1 MRFCS
6 ECGEKLSDEHVF
18 CPNCGT
24 KVLIENPES
33 FHISEQNKVDVP
45 TASIPYAQEPV
56 PAMPAKK
63 KSKIWIGLAIGV
75 AVLVI
80 AAVVILILTGAFGE
94 RIMKPSR
101 EKLLTLEEAG
111 LTETFDR
118 VNAMSETVTNVSFD
132 ADITFEIKQ
141 ENYTPSSMGM
151 SAIFNSLIVRV
162 QEDRTYNRSNIGLQV
177 LFASNPMLDLR
188 VFDLG
193 QKIMYFY
200 CAPGSDKLYQ
210 VSYEKLFA
218 QTILENADVSYDQV
232 LELAESGKLKEMI
245 SEDYNAVRDI
255 LLDVIRNLEIDIQP
269 EATIDLFEGQM
280 QVVCEYYTIQP
291 TAEELEEVLLKLLDY
306 LQNSD
311 GYLSLVTKYSGMTD
325 EDFASGREEI
335 ANTAQKIAD
344 EHLTFEFAV
353 IGNQIVRQKVIC
365 DLFYLGF
372 DFYEAQTDKHS
383 QFYYRSTESDF
394 YEDFLTLDCVE
405 NRDSVITLNINFND
419 MLKVKGTLD
428 KKQQS
433 VIGTYA
439 GEIQIYYE
447 DEKAATITVAPEE
460 EGMMHKI
467 DLNADLLDMDG
478 VDQFIIKALVK
489 QGTGV
494 ERPSGAEIV
503 DTSDFTSE
511 DWYDLLDKL
520 TAPFQYFLY

>member
-24 KVLIENPES
+24 KVPVENPQPL
-33 FHISEQNKVDVP
+33 IVPEQDTP
-45 TASIPYAQEPV
+45 DIPAESIPYAQEPV
-56 PAMPAKK
+56 SAMPVKK
-63 KSKIWIGLAIGV
+63 KSKLWIGLAIG
-75 AVLVI
+75 AGVLAI
-80 AAVVILILTGAFGE
+80 AAVLILIFSGAFGK
-94 RIMKPSR
+94 RVMKPSR

-193 QKIMYFY
+193 QKTMYFY

-210 VSYEKLFA
+210 VSFEKLLA
-218 QTILENADVSYDQV
+218 QTNLENADVSYDQL
-232 LELAESGKLKEMI
+232 LELAESGKLKEMM

-255 LLDVIRNLEIDIQP
+255 LLDVIRNSEIDIQP

-280 QVVCEYYTIQP
+280 QVVCEFYTIQP

-325 EDFASGREEI
+325 EDFASAREEI
-335 ANTAQKIAD
+335 ATTAQKIAD

-353 IGNQIVRQKVIC
+353 IGNQIVRQKIIC
-365 DLFYLGF
+365 DSFYLGF
-372 DFYEAQTDKHS
+372 DSYEGKTDKHS
-383 QFYYRSTESDF
+383 VLYFSTSGSD
-394 YEDFLTLDCVE
+394 YDEEFLTVDIKE
-405 NRDSVITLNINFND
+405 NADSEITLNLNFDNT
-419 MLKVKGTLD
+419 LIVKGTLD

-433 VIGTYA
+433 VIGTCA
-439 GEIQIYYE
+439 GEIEIYYD
-447 DEKAATITVAPEE
+447 DEKAATITVAPDA

-467 DLNADLLDMDG
+467 DLNPDLLDMDG
-478 VDQFIIKALVK
+478 VNQFVVKILVK
-489 QGTGV
+489 EGTGID
-494 ERPSGAEIV
+494 RPNGAEIV

-520 TAPFQYFLY
+520 TAPFQYLFY